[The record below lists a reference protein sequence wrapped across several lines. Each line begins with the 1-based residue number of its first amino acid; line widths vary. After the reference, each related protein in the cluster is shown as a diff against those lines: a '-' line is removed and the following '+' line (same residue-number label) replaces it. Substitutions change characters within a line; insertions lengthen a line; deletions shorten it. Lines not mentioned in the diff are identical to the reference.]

1 MSEKLCQSCAMP
13 LTEELSGTEQNGAK
27 SEEYCL
33 YCYEQGAFKQP
44 ELTMEQMI
52 EICIPF
58 MQQSGM
64 EAKQARHLLQEFL
77 PKLKRWQ

>member
-1 MSEKLCQSCAMP
+1 MNVKLCQSCAMP
-13 LTEELSGTEQNGAK
+13 LTEELSGTEENGAK
-27 SEEYCL
+27 NEEYCL

-52 EICIPF
+52 ETCIPF
-58 MQQSGM
+58 MQKNGM
-64 EAKQARHLLQEFL
+64 EEKQARQLLQQHL